1 MAEPLLYII
10 DDDPL
15 MASNLAAALTEEAGY
30 DARTITSIDLLGELE
45 VRPDA
50 VIAGH
55 KSTGLDGLALID
67 QLQQGDPEMVA
78 LVMTREADQEAT
90 AQAIAAVGT
99 LRHVFKPCS
108 MADLLP
114 RLQTSLERRE
124 LQQALREARS
134 ALASRNQALVDS
146 NREVERASAELRTTH
161 TELRAATE
169 RLVQAEQMAAVG
181 RVAAAI
187 AHELSQHLALVGYAE
202 AIKSRVASDPE
213 LVELADVIVAAQKRL
228 AAMVDEIRDFASAD
242 SDGGGHGIRREPAD
256 VAAVVDEAMAIM
268 RYDRDVCQRRIQRRY
283 RARPLAALH
292 HHKFSQVVINL
303 LSNAV
308 QATQPGDMIAVELD
322 IGHEAGPNV
331 GAGGTTRTGSGPGG
345 GPGGG
350 PGIGDGIG
358 EDIGHVVGHD
368 GRFAGMRV
376 AVLTVSDP
384 GVGMPAEV
392 LARLGEPFFTTR
404 GDRGS
409 GLGVGICMR
418 IVEEHGGT
426 LTYTSQVGR
435 GTTARVTIPLL
446 LDDAPRSNQEG

>member
-15 MASNLAAALTEEAGY
+15 MASNLAAALAEEAGY
-30 DARTITSIDLLGELE
+30 DARTITSIDVLGELE

-55 KSTGLDGLALID
+55 KSTGLDGLSLID

-90 AQAIAAVGT
+90 TQALAAVGP
-99 LRHVFKPCS
+99 LRHVYKPCS
-108 MADLLP
+108 MAELLP
-114 RLQTSLERRE
+114 RLQTWLERRQ

-134 ALASRNQALVDS
+134 VLANRSQALVES
-146 NREVERASAELRTTH
+146 NREVERAAAELRTTH

-181 RVAAAI
+181 RVSAAI
-187 AHELSQHLALVGYAE
+187 AHELSRHLALVGYAE

-228 AAMVDEIRDFASAD
+228 AAMVDEIRDFAAAD
-242 SDGGGHGIRREPAD
+242 SDGGSHGIRREPAD

-308 QATQPGDMIAVELD
+308 LATQPGDVIAVELD
-322 IGHEAGPNV
+322 IGHDGGANAGT
-331 GAGGTTRTGSGPGG
+331 GAGTGAGAGVRHGSGPS
-345 GPGGG
+345 
-350 PGIGDGIG
+350 IGDGIG

-368 GRFAGMRV
+368 GRFAGARV

-446 LDDAPRSNQEG
+446 LDDAPGGDQEA

>member
-1 MAEPLLYII
+1 MAEPLLFIV

-15 MASNLAAALTEEAGY
+15 SASNLAAVLAQEAGY
-30 DARTITSIDLLGELE
+30 EIRTFTSLDALDALATED

-50 VIAGH
+50 VITGH

-67 QLQQGDPEMVA
+67 RLRQADPDVVG
-78 LVMTREADQEAT
+78 LVMTRAADEEAT
-90 AQAIAAVGT
+90 ARALAAVGP
-99 LRHVFKPCS
+99 LRHLHKPCS

-114 RLQTSLERRE
+114 RLRLWLERRQ
-124 LQQALREARS
+124 LQQGLRETRS
-134 ALASRNQALVDS
+134 MLASRSQALAES
-146 NREVERASAELRTTH
+146 AREVERAEAELRTTH

-187 AHELSQHLALVGYAE
+187 AYELSRQLALVGYAE

-213 LVELADVIVAAQKRL
+213 LVELANIIVAAQKRL
-228 AAMVDEIRDFASAD
+228 AAMVDEIRDFAAAD
-242 SDGGGHGIRREPAD
+242 GDGRGAFHREPAD
-256 VAAVVDEAMAIM
+256 VAAVVDEALAIM
-268 RYDRDVCQRRIQRRY
+268 RYDRDACQRTIERRY
-283 RARPLAALH
+283 HGRPLAALH

-303 LSNAV
+303 VSNAV
-308 QATQPGDMIAVELD
+308 QATRPGDVIVVELD
-322 IGHEAGPNV
+322 MA
-331 GAGGTTRTGSGPGG
+331 RDDGPGG
-345 GPGGG
+345 K
-350 PGIGDGIG
+350 
-358 EDIGHVVGHD
+358 
-368 GRFAGMRV
+368 RV
-376 AVLTVSDP
+376 AALTVSDP

-418 IVEEHGGT
+418 IVEEHGGR
-426 LTYTSQVGR
+426 LTYSSQVGR

-446 LDDAPRSNQEG
+446 LDAASEPAPGPREDWPA

>member
-15 MASNLAAALTEEAGY
+15 MASNLAAALAEEAGY

-45 VRPDA
+45 IRPDA

-67 QLQQGDPEMVA
+67 QLQQGDPEMVG

-90 AQAIAAVGT
+90 AQAIAAVGPM
-99 LRHVFKPCS
+99 RHVFKPCS

-114 RLQTSLERRE
+114 RLQTWLERRE

-134 ALASRNQALVDS
+134 ALANRSQALVDS

-187 AHELSQHLALVGYAE
+187 AHELSRHLALVGYAE

-242 SDGGGHGIRREPAD
+242 SDGGSHGIRREPAD

-308 QATQPGDMIAVELD
+308 LATQPGDVIAVELD
-322 IGHEAGPNV
+322 IGHAAEPHAVTGAGTGIRHG
-331 GAGGTTRTGSGPGG
+331 GAGGGPS
-345 GPGGG
+345 
-350 PGIGDGIG
+350 IGDGIG

-368 GRFAGMRV
+368 GRFAGVRV

-446 LDDAPRSNQEG
+446 LDDAPGGNQEG

>member
-15 MASNLAAALTEEAGY
+15 MASNLAAALAEEAGY

-67 QLQQGDPEMVA
+67 QLQQGDPEMVG

-90 AQAIAAVGT
+90 AQAIAAVGPM
-99 LRHVFKPCS
+99 RHVFKPCS

-114 RLQTSLERRE
+114 RLQTWLERRE

-134 ALASRNQALVDS
+134 ALANRSQALVDS

-187 AHELSQHLALVGYAE
+187 AHELSRHLALVGYAE

-308 QATQPGDMIAVELD
+308 LATQPGDVIAVELD
-322 IGHEAGPNV
+322 IGHEAEASVGT
-331 GAGGTTRTGSGPGG
+331 GAGTGVRHGG
-345 GPGGG
+345 GPSGG
-350 PGIGDGIG
+350 PAIGDGIG

-368 GRFAGMRV
+368 GRFAGVPV

-446 LDDAPRSNQEG
+446 LDDAPGGNQEG

>member
-1 MAEPLLYII
+1 MAEPLIYII

-15 MASNLAAALTEEAGY
+15 MASNLAAALAEEAGY
-30 DARTITSIDLLGELE
+30 DARTSTSHDLLGELE

-55 KSTGLDGLALID
+55 KSSGLDGLALID
-67 QLQQGDPEMVA
+67 QLQQGDPEVVA

-90 AQAIAAVGT
+90 TQALAAVGP
-99 LRHVFKPCS
+99 LRHVYKPCS

-114 RLQTSLERRE
+114 RLRTGLERRQ
-124 LQQALREARS
+124 LQQALREARA
-134 ALASRNQALVDS
+134 ALANRNQALVES
-146 NREVERASAELRTTH
+146 SREVERAEAELRTTH

-187 AHELSQHLALVGYAE
+187 AHELSRHLALVGYAE

-228 AAMVDEIRDFASAD
+228 AAMVDEIRDFAAAD
-242 SDGGGHGIRREPAD
+242 GEGSGHGFRREPAD
-256 VAAVVDEAMAIM
+256 VAAVVDEALAIM
-268 RYDRDVCQRRIQRRY
+268 RYDRDMCQRRIERRY

-308 QATQPGDMIAVELD
+308 QATQPGDVIGVELD
-322 IGHEAGPNV
+322 IEDDEGHDARP
-331 GAGGTTRTGSGPGG
+331 GASR
-345 GPGGG
+345 
-350 PGIGDGIG
+350 IGDGIG
-358 EDIGHVVGHD
+358 EDIGHVVGSD
-368 GRFAGMRV
+368 GRSAGKQV
-376 AVLTVSDP
+376 AVLTVSDA
-384 GVGMPAEV
+384 GVGMPVDV

-426 LTYTSQVGR
+426 LTYASQVGR
-435 GTTARVTIPLL
+435 GTTARVAIPLL
-446 LDDAPRSNQEG
+446 LDEAPAGQEGSS